1 MPVALPQCS
10 TCNGMLAQGFIVD
23 LSDGRKCI
31 RRHFALGARKL
42 CVALVLGVGLTA
54 SSPSPLAAQTAPH
67 ARANPAN
74 PKSTGYLG
82 ELTDEMVP
90 PPRAGL
96 GSNHNYYLYNGGK
109 PIHGLVVT
117 VEITKDIVCDEIG
130 FHVQLN
136 ANSPKDDNIHTNYQQ
151 YVMGLQTKT
160 PKTPDPHVGCSIE
173 YFAKPYDFGTHNHRA
188 NLVDMPPHIV
198 PAGAKFIIKLQ
209 YDGDNIR
216 GAKFAYVGKNTKNRH
231 EWTIAVPPPGLKP
244 KGATEAPPP
253 GAAAAWVRTPI
264 VAFQVD
270 LVGRSGGDNA
280 VTKSGAGIITYSS
293 SDAMTVTSKRPESK
307 GSHTAETA
315 NSVYG
320 LLPKGSS
327 KNFTQKFA
335 FGETAHANQ

>member
-1 MPVALPQCS
+1 
-10 TCNGMLAQGFIVD
+10 
-23 LSDGRKCI
+23 
-31 RRHFALGARKL
+31 
-42 CVALVLGVGLTA
+42 
-54 SSPSPLAAQTAPH
+54 
-67 ARANPAN
+67 
-74 PKSTGYLG
+74 
-82 ELTDEMVP
+82 MVP

-96 GSNHNYYLYNGGK
+96 GSNHNYYLYNAGK

-130 FHVQLN
+130 FHIQLN

-188 NLVDMPPHIV
+188 DLVDMPLRIV

-216 GAKFAYVGKNTKNRH
+216 GAKFAYLGRNTKNRH
-231 EWTIAVPPPGLKP
+231 EWTIAVPPPELP
-244 KGATEAPPP
+244 
-253 GAAAAWVRTPI
+253 AAAKAWVRTPI

-270 LVGRSGGDNA
+270 LVGRSGGDNS
-280 VTKSGAGIITYSS
+280 VMKSGAGTITYSS

-320 LLPKGSS
+320 LLPTGSS
-327 KNFTQKFA
+327 KTFTQKFA

>member
-1 MPVALPQCS
+1 MTLAPSHCS
-10 TCNGMLAQGFIVD
+10 TCNGILEQGFILD
-23 LSDGRKCI
+23 RSSARTCI
-31 RRHFALGARKL
+31 HRHFAIGAKKL
-42 CVALVLGVGLTA
+42 CVALVVGVTLTA
-54 SSPSPLAAQTAPH
+54 SSRSPLMAQTAP
-67 ARANPAN
+67 PAAAKPEN
-74 PKSTGYLG
+74 HPSTGYLG
-82 ELTDEMVP
+82 ELTDAMVP

-117 VEITKDIVCDEIG
+117 VEVTKDIVCDEIG
-130 FHVQLN
+130 FHIQLN

-151 YVMGLQTKT
+151 YVMGFQTKT
-160 PKTPDPHVGCSIE
+160 SKTPDPHVGCSIE

-188 NLVDMPPHIV
+188 DLVDMPPRIV

-216 GAKFAYVGKNTKNRH
+216 GCKFAYMGRKTKNQH
-231 EWTIAVPPPGLKP
+231 EWTIEVPPPGLRP
-244 KGATEAPPP
+244 KGATQDPPP

-280 VTKSGAGIITYSS
+280 VTTSGAGIITYSS

-320 LLPKGSS
+320 LLPTGSS
-327 KNFTQKFA
+327 KTFTQKFA
-335 FGETAHANQ
+335 FGKTAQANQ